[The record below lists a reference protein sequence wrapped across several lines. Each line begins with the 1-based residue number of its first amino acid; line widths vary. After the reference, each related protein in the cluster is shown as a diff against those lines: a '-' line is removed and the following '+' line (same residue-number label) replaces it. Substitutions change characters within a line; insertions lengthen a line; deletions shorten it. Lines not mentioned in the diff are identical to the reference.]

1 MAELAVLTPCYSGD
15 AGLFADLH
23 QSVLEHTPSQTVH
36 YVVCPPSDKA
46 LFERYSGPRCRVLVH
61 SDLLPRTYFCVP
73 RSHGLAV
80 NLRRPWPPVRGWV
93 TQQVMK
99 IAATALIDA
108 GTVVIADADAVLVRP
123 TTAAQFQDCGQL
135 GLVRAEDAVHAG
147 MDRHIQWH
155 HVARRL
161 LGLPAALDLPLPDY
175 VNPINVW
182 DPAIVRAMQRRISEV
197 TGMSWVDAF
206 TSELHISE
214 FIIYGVFV
222 DEVLGAR
229 VRRDPRLCHNYYDRT
244 PLDHDR
250 AMNFADRITP
260 EAVGMMISS
269 HSGTP
274 RDVRLAAF
282 RRGSRTVANSNQT
295 ALSF

>member
-1 MAELAVLTPCYSGD
+1 MSELAVLTPCYSGD
-15 AGLFADLH
+15 AELFADLH
-23 QSVLEHTPSQTVH
+23 RSVLEHTPPGTVH
-36 YVVCPPSDKA
+36 YVICPPSDKA
-46 LFERYSGPRCRVLVH
+46 LFARYSGPRCRVLVH
-61 SDLLPRTYFCVP
+61 SDLLPRSYVCVP

-99 IAATALIDA
+99 IAASALIDA
-108 GTVVIADADAVLVRP
+108 DTVLIADSDAVLLRP
-123 TTAAQFQDCGQL
+123 TTAAQFRDCGQL

-147 MDRHIQWH
+147 MERHIHWH
-155 HVARRL
+155 HAARRL
-161 LGLPAALDLPLPDY
+161 LGLPDTSRLPLPDY

-182 DPAIVRAMQRRISEV
+182 DPAIVRAMQRRMTEV

-214 FIIYGVFV
+214 FIVYGVFV
-222 DEVLGAR
+222 DEIIGATAQL
-229 VRRDPRLCHNYYDRT
+229 DPTLCHNYYDRT

-250 AMNFADRITP
+250 AVTFADQVAP
-260 EAVGMMISS
+260 DAVGMMISS

-274 RDVRLAAF
+274 PGVRLAAF
-282 RRGSRTVANSNQT
+282 HRGREAAMAS
-295 ALSF
+295 